1 MCKLSDSVVDEE
13 FLDCPFKYKWCSVVV
28 AGIFFFFRYSFACV
42 RLALFSHA
50 WTVILWHWIKFL
62 GTKILHRNA
71 TCTNYSQEKFPC
83 LKRLVVEMI
92 WSLML
97 SGFFRRFP
105 GYPLRFLKATL
116 IQRWST
122 KFWWSYKRVIKVV
135 VLIRFLYDQF
145 FLLWLRTTAKEVPC
159 SMSSPFS
166 PFLFLVLW
174 KENWVVCLEVEA
186 WHHLLLMQNHCHQ
199 RSRHWFRELICFNWT
214 VEFLIFSLEKLKI
227 T

>member
-1 MCKLSDSVVDEE
+1 MCKLSDSVVDKE

-28 AGIFFFFRYSFACV
+28 AGIFFFLRYSFACV

-83 LKRLVVEMI
+83 LKRLVVG

-122 KFWWSYKRVIKVV
+122 KFWWSWYKRVIKGEGGYWSRIENKMTVSHFTDNKFG
-135 VLIRFLYDQF
+135 ISRFTRKKGFY
-145 FLLWLRTTAKEVPC
+145 TI
-159 SMSSPFS
+159 SFS
-166 PFLFLVLW
+166 YFG
-174 KENWVVCLEVEA
+174 
-186 WHHLLLMQNHCHQ
+186 
-199 RSRHWFRELICFNWT
+199 
-214 VEFLIFSLEKLKI
+214 
-227 T
+227 

>member
-1 MCKLSDSVVDEE
+1 MCKLSDSVVDKE

-28 AGIFFFFRYSFACV
+28 AGIFFFLRYSFACV
-42 RLALFSHA
+42 WLALFSHA

-83 LKRLVVEMI
+83 LKRLVVE

-116 IQRWST
+116 IQRWSS
-122 KFWWSYKRVIKVV
+122 KLWWSCNRVIKVGGGGGGYWSRIENKMTV
-135 VLIRFLYDQF
+135 SHFSDNKFGISRFTRKNGFY
-145 FLLWLRTTAKEVPC
+145 TI
-159 SMSSPFS
+159 SFS
-166 PFLFLVLW
+166 YFG
-174 KENWVVCLEVEA
+174 
-186 WHHLLLMQNHCHQ
+186 
-199 RSRHWFRELICFNWT
+199 
-214 VEFLIFSLEKLKI
+214 
-227 T
+227 

>member
-1 MCKLSDSVVDEE
+1 MCKLSDSVVDKE

-28 AGIFFFFRYSFACV
+28 AGIFFFLRYSFACV

-83 LKRLVVEMI
+83 LKRLVVG

-122 KFWWSYKRVIKVV
+122 KLWWSCKRVIKVGGGGGYWSRIENKMTV
-135 VLIRFLYDQF
+135 SHFSDNKFGISRFTRKKGFY
-145 FLLWLRTTAKEVPC
+145 TI
-159 SMSSPFS
+159 SFS
-166 PFLFLVLW
+166 YFG
-174 KENWVVCLEVEA
+174 
-186 WHHLLLMQNHCHQ
+186 
-199 RSRHWFRELICFNWT
+199 
-214 VEFLIFSLEKLKI
+214 
-227 T
+227 